1 LRLRSRSMAN
11 GRLVP
16 FPGCLVTFDG
26 KLLDLKNPDPTSFSI
41 GMLAHGLSMCCRYR
55 CQCLFFWSVAQHSL
69 RVAKLI
75 SVWYKHLPLQ
85 ERAGLTLQA
94 LVHDTCESGLGDM
107 PTPEKVVTPG
117 RSEQEDLHMKR
128 IYEGLGLPFTET
140 DVRVKEADEAV
151 LGVEQRILIPE
162 NAYWPYIL
170 TEEEANKVMQEL
182 GMPIEVEDMEQVEED
197 FLFLY
202 YSLVDLVNGHTP
214 EEMLE
219 LTQERLK

>member
-1 LRLRSRSMAN
+1 MAN
-11 GRLVP
+11 HRLVP

-26 KLLDLKNPDPTSFSI
+26 RLLDLANPDPASFSI
-41 GMLAHGLSMCCRYR
+41 EMIAHGLSMCCRYR
-55 CQCLFFWSVAQHSL
+55 CQCLFFWSVGQHSL
-69 RVAKLI
+69 RVANLI

-94 LVHDTCESGLGDM
+94 LVHDAPESGQGDM

-117 RSEQEDLHMKR
+117 RSELEDLHMKR
-128 IYEGLGLPFTET
+128 IYQALKLPFTET
-140 DVRVKEADEAV
+140 DPRVKEADEAV

-162 NAYWPYIL
+162 NPYWPYIY
-170 TEEEANKVMQEL
+170 TEQQANKVMEEL

-202 YSLVDLVNGHTP
+202 YSLVDLVNRKTP